1 MTGAVATDLAAELR
15 RFGADEDALRLFE
28 TDGPDLLPYA
38 TLLTAR
44 HAGDDDLSAL
54 DGVYEWQ
61 NEPLMFLVSADRL
74 HGDPQRLHRIRR
86 IVAMRGDAPYLGV
99 VAPGR
104 LDVYRVA
111 LDTAAPEQARV
122 DTGVPIGQEIA
133 TFAHIANIRPG
144 IVTNQRKWISHVVL
158 KLLSSAID
166 NLKHG
171 CNVGDDDAISLVG
184 RALFTRF
191 LGDRGL
197 LTALNADPA
206 AAAELFDDAPR
217 AIATSE
223 WLDAT
228 FNGDFL
234 PMSPDIYRSL
244 SPHAYKVLGDILRR
258 APDGQL
264 FLGWAERWDNLDF
277 AHIPV
282 GVLSQAYEHYLR
294 AHAPDR
300 QRKEGGYYT
309 PRPIADLMIR
319 GAFQALESR
328 GSTAGVRVLDPAAG
342 AGVFLL
348 TAFRQLVAERWRRDQ
363 ARPGTDVLREILY
376 QQITGFDINEAALR
390 FAALGLYLISIEL
403 DPHPE
408 PVRKLRFDN
417 LREHVLLK
425 VSGGGGN
432 EARDNLGS
440 LGPSVGSEHVGRYD
454 LVIGNPPW
462 ASGTGLAK
470 WSEAQAIVQ
479 RIAQERLP
487 PNAPAPP
494 LPNEVLDLPFVW
506 RAMEWAKPNGQ
517 IAFALHAR
525 LLFQQGD
532 GMQDAR
538 RSLFGALDITGIVNG
553 VELRQTRVWPEIHA
567 PFCILYARNQSPPA
581 GAGFRFVSPRL
592 ELSLNSAG
600 GMRIDASNAELV
612 TSTEVSERPEILK
625 LLFKGTRADIQV
637 YDRLRAHAPERLG
650 EYWRRLFGT
659 EGGRARYAGNGYQR
673 LKQSSRIR
681 KTGDGLPGVSAG
693 YLHGRRVLTPDTIN
707 GFLIDAASLPK
718 FMEARIHDPRSETLF
733 DGPLVV
739 AQKAPPASLGRI
751 RTAVIPDGVVF
762 NASFYGYS
770 GHHHEDGNLLVRY
783 LSLLIGSKIAL
794 WQVLITSGEFG
805 FERDTIEKATIDGL
819 WMRPLEALT
828 DQERERVTSLFETVR
843 CGKEE
848 AWAEVDD
855 WFADLYRLRLRD
867 RQVISDTLDYNLP
880 FAANRRKAQSP
891 PGDDVVTQFCLA
903 LETELKPWAKRFD
916 ATIEAAPGV
925 VMKASPWRSVRV
937 CSKAQGAHSS
947 DHRLDWSKFLPI
959 ADHFGATEIALAED
973 DGCLWLGR
981 LDQARYWS
989 ETQARQLAQR
999 IIWEHV
1005 DLFKGRKPA

>member
-1 MTGAVATDLAAELR
+1 MTAAATNLMAELR
-15 RFGADEDALRLFE
+15 RFGADDAALRLFA

-44 HAGDDDLSAL
+44 DTGNKDLAAV

-61 NEPLMFLVSADRL
+61 NEPLMFLISADRL
-74 HGDPQRLHRIRR
+74 QGDPQRLHRIRR
-86 IVAMRGDAPYLGV
+86 LVAMRGDAPYLGV

-104 LDVYRVA
+104 LDVYRIS
-111 LDTAAPEQARV
+111 LDASSPEQARV
-122 DTGVPIGQEIA
+122 DPGVPRGQEIA
-133 TFAHIANIRPG
+133 TFAHLANVRPG
-144 IVTNQRKWISHVVL
+144 IAKNQRQWISQVVL
-158 KLLSSAID
+158 KLLSSSID
-166 NLKHG
+166 SLKTT
-171 CNVGDDDAISLVG
+171 CDVDDDDAISLVG

-191 LGDRGL
+191 LGDRHL
-197 LTALNADPA
+197 LTALDPNPA

-223 WLDAT
+223 WLDTT

-234 PMSPDIYRSL
+234 PMSSDIYRSL
-244 SPHAYKVLGDILRR
+244 PPQAYKILGDILRR

-264 FLGWAERWDNLDF
+264 FLGWSERWDNLDF

-294 AHAPDR
+294 QHAPDR
-300 QRKEGGYYT
+300 QRREGGFYT
-309 PRPIADLMIR
+309 PRPIADLMVR
-319 GAFQALESR
+319 GAFHALARDGGAAS
-328 GSTAGVRVLDPAAG
+328 ARVLDPAAG

-348 TAFRQLVAERWRRDQ
+348 TAYRQLVAERWRRDKV
-363 ARPGTDVLREILY
+363 RPGTEVLREILY
-376 QQITGFDINEAALR
+376 RQITGFDINEAALR

-417 LREHVLLK
+417 LRDQVLLK
-425 VSGGGGN
+425 VGGADG
-432 EARDNLGS
+432 ETQRSLGS

-462 ASGTGLAK
+462 SSGTGLAN
-470 WSEAQAIVQ
+470 WAQALAIVR

-487 PNAPAPP
+487 PNASPP
-494 LPNEVLDLPFVW
+494 PIPNEVLDLPFVW
-506 RAMEWAKPNGQ
+506 RAMEWAKPSGQ

-553 VELRQTRVWPEIHA
+553 VELRQTRVWPEVYA
-567 PFCILYARNQSPPA
+567 PFCILYARNQPPPV

-612 TSTEVSERPEILK
+612 TSKEIAERPEILK

-650 EYWRRLFGT
+650 DYWRRLFGS

-681 KTGDGLPGVSAG
+681 KTGDGLPGVSAS
-693 YLHGRRVLTPDTIN
+693 YLHGRRLLTPDTID
-707 GFLIDAASLPK
+707 GFLINAQTLPK
-718 FMEARIHDPRSETLF
+718 FTEARIHDPRSVTLF

-751 RTAVIPDGVVF
+751 RTAVIPDGAVF

-770 GHHHEDGNLLVRY
+770 GRHHEDGDLLVRY

-819 WMRPLEALT
+819 WMRPLEHLSH
-828 DQERERVTSLFETVR
+828 ENRELVYSLFDAVTNDEV
-843 CGKEE
+843 G
-848 AWAEVDD
+848 AWDKVDE
-855 WFADLYRLRLRD
+855 WVFDLYSLRGRD
-867 RQVISDTLDYNLP
+867 RQVIADTLDYNLP
-880 FAANRRKAQSP
+880 FSANRRKAQSSP
-891 PGDDVVTQFCLA
+891 DRAVVEQFCRA
-903 LETELKPWAKRFD
+903 LETELKPWATRFD
-916 ATIEAAPGV
+916 ATITAAPGESIG
-925 VMKASPWRSVRV
+925 ASPWRSIRV
-937 CSKAQGAHSS
+937 CSDGQQQSRDLK
-947 DHRLDWSKFLPI
+947 LDWSKFLPI
-959 ADHFGATEIALAED
+959 ADHFGATEIALEEG

-989 ETQARQLAQR
+989 QTQARQLAQR

-1005 DLFKGRKPA
+1005 ELFRGRNPA

>member
-1 MTGAVATDLAAELR
+1 MTRATETNLLLELQ
-15 RFGADEDALRLFE
+15 RFGADEAALRLFE

-44 HAGDDDLSAL
+44 DAGNEDLAAV

-61 NEPLMFLVSADRL
+61 NEPLMFLISADRL
-74 HGDPQRLHRIRR
+74 QGDPQRLHRIRR
-86 IVAMRGDAPYLGV
+86 LVAMRGDAPYLGV
-99 VAPGR
+99 VSPGR
-104 LDVYRVA
+104 LNIYRIS
-111 LDTAAPEQARV
+111 LDASSPEQAQI
-122 DTGVPIGQEIA
+122 DPGVAEGQEIA
-133 TFAHIANIRPG
+133 TFAHLANVRPG
-144 IVTNQRKWISHVVL
+144 VATNQRQWISQVVL
-158 KLLSSAID
+158 KLLSSSID
-166 NLKHG
+166 SLKTT
-171 CNVGDDDAISLVG
+171 CDVDDDDAISLVG

-191 LGDRGL
+191 LGDRHL
-197 LTALNADPA
+197 LTALNPDPA
-206 AAAELFDDAPR
+206 AAAELFDDATR

-234 PMSPDIYRSL
+234 PMSSDIYRSL
-244 SPHAYKVLGDILRR
+244 PPQAYKVLGDILRR

-294 AHAPDR
+294 QHAPDR
-300 QRKEGGYYT
+300 QRREGGFYT
-309 PRPIADLMIR
+309 PRPIADLMVR
-319 GAFQALESR
+319 GAFRALAREGQAAS
-328 GSTAGVRVLDPAAG
+328 ARVLDPAAG

-348 TAFRQLVAERWRRDQ
+348 TAFRQLVAERWRRDHV
-363 ARPGTDVLREILY
+363 RPGTDVLREILY

-417 LREHVLLK
+417 LRDQVLLK
-425 VSGGGGN
+425 VGGASG
-432 EARDNLGS
+432 ETQRSLGS
-440 LGPSVGSEHVGRYD
+440 LGPAVGSEHVGRYD
-454 LVIGNPPW
+454 VVIGNPPW
-462 ASGTGLAK
+462 ASGTGLER
-470 WSEAQAIVQ
+470 WSDVLAIVK

-487 PNAPAPP
+487 PDTPAPP
-494 LPNEVLDLPFVW
+494 IPNEVLDLPFVW

-538 RSLFGALDITGIVNG
+538 RSLFSALNITAVVNG

-567 PFCILYARNQSPPA
+567 PFCILYGRNQPPPA

-592 ELSLNSAG
+592 ELALNSAG

-612 TSTEVSERPEILK
+612 TSGEIAERPEILK

-637 YDRLRAHAPERLG
+637 YDRLRAQAPERLG
-650 EYWRRLFGT
+650 DYWRRLFGT

-673 LKQSSRIR
+673 LKRSSRIR
-681 KTGDGLPGVSAG
+681 KTGDGLPGVPAD
-693 YLHGRRVLTPDTIN
+693 YLHGRRLLTPDTIN
-707 GFLIDAASLPK
+707 GFLIEARTLPL
-718 FMEARIHDPRSETLF
+718 FTEARIHDPRSVAIF

-751 RTAVIPDGVVF
+751 RTAVIPEGAVF

-770 GHHHEDGNLLVRY
+770 GHNHEDGSLLTRY

-819 WMRPLEALT
+819 WMMPLEDLSGQ
-828 DQERERVTSLFETVR
+828 DRDSVVSLFEAVQDNDP
-843 CGKEE
+843 E
-848 AWAEVDD
+848 AWEQVDA
-855 WFADLYRLRLRD
+855 WFAELYRLRPRD
-867 RQVISDTLDYNLP
+867 RQVISDTLEYGLP
-880 FAANRRKAQSP
+880 FAANRRKAQARPSL
-891 PGDDVVTQFCLA
+891 DDVTRFCRT
-903 LETELKPWAKRFD
+903 LEIELQPWAKRFD
-916 ATIEAAPGV
+916 TTIIATPAEAIQT
-925 VMKASPWRSVRV
+925 SPWRSILLYPKKHKLGGGKP
-937 CSKAQGAHSS
+937 S
-947 DHRLDWSKFLPI
+947 LDWSKFLPI
-959 ADHFGATEIALAED
+959 ADHLGSTEIALAEN

-981 LDQARYWS
+981 LDQSRYWS
-989 ETQARQLAQR
+989 ETQARQAAQR

-1005 DLFKGRKPA
+1005 ELFRGRQSA